1 MGNHPEFG
9 ARLSVK
15 ALRCWGRKGY
25 GVCWGARIVAES
37 QTVRLRDVGRKW
49 ETLSVR
55 REVQGAGETTGL

>member
-1 MGNHPEFG
+1 M
-9 ARLSVK
+9 
-15 ALRCWGRKGY
+15 
-25 GVCWGARIVAES
+25 AES